1 MMPLKKVGE
10 QLAESMEAAGTG
22 KRCGVCCKPF
32 NATRKWRSVAR
43 VAYGGDLIIMVA
55 WKLCGKCSHEVKRNG
70 GKVPDSLIREAGSV
84 SKAALLAMTET
95 GGTA

>member
-1 MMPLKKVGE
+1 MWCVLQTIQHGAQVAHRGKV
-10 QLAESMEAAGTG
+10 T
-22 KRCGVCCKPF
+22 
-32 NATRKWRSVAR
+32 
-43 VAYGGDLIIMVA
+43 YGGDLIVMVA

-70 GKVPDSLIREAGSV
+70 GKVPDSLMREAESV